1 MSVERFSTTPKLP
14 VSSWWITRMTA
25 RWKFGSSI
33 WGIAT
38 SKPGARGDSDTSKR
52 IAVGEV
58 PPDETEQVSSLHS
71 EFAGFAG

>member
-25 RWKFGSSI
+25 RWKFGSNS

-38 SKPGARGDSDTSKR
+38 SNPGAREDSDMNER

-58 PPDETEQVSSLHS
+58 PSDETGLF
-71 EFAGFAG
+71 EFFCGVGARVG